1 MHHAMRYGM
10 NPKFLFASIATNV
23 ASERNLLI
31 RLCPL
36 PLKNFV
42 LSFVYHR
49 VGERLFTTTLTNV
62 GAVRLPQAM
71 AEQVERAEMLLG
83 ASSSYRSN
91 CAAISLGDKL
101 CLTFTRDIAETDFER
116 NVLCFLVKEGIAVRV
131 SSNQE

>member
-1 MHHAMRYGM
+1 M
-10 NPKFLFASIATNV
+10 
-23 ASERNLLI
+23 
-31 RLCPL
+31 
-36 PLKNFV
+36 
-42 LSFVYHR
+42 
-49 VGERLFTTTLTNV
+49 

-71 AEQVERAEMLLG
+71 AERVERAEMLLG

-116 NVLCFLVKEGIAVRV
+116 NVLCFLVKEGIPVRV